1 MQATYVTSVSE
12 LYWDCLWLSTM
23 QHLKQL
29 VVQQM
34 CISPLLLFYVTVIM
48 IQVISLLMSVPGL

>member
-12 LYWDCLWLSTM
+12 LYWDSLWLSTM

-48 IQVISLLMSVPGL
+48 I